1 MHAIII
7 LSHTFLSSFSL
18 PAERNAAVE
27 EAIIE
32 AKSHSKEREEMRK
45 AKAQAVS
52 AGPVRISSKHFK
64 QASKEALRQGEARER
79 FEDMVHR
86 AERKLAEVQRK
97 SHTGVLSAE
106 ARAEE
111 LATEL
116 FHKPGSMLKKEEIAR
131 MKTESGCTGRKKPM
145 CFTPTFQRF
154 RTIDSTCNNLMN
166 PLLGAT
172 DTPLVRLIPSQY
184 EDGISSLRGGL
195 QNRKGEFFKA
205 GPFSQPNPSA
215 RLVSQTVIRNVNED
229 EALTH
234 IAMQWGQFLD
244 HDTSLTPEQE
254 DKCNRRVE
262 ECEFTNICEPIRVP
276 DRDPIFG
283 VGTDNNGQCMAFSRS
298 MAACVDEDEPLVNG
312 IFRPREQIN
321 VLTSFIDGSMVYGS
335 DEELARKLRSFE
347 GGLLREGENFPGNK
361 PSLPR
366 VSEEENRREQ
376 REGQEPREEQEEEE
390 EEEEPP
396 RFVGCPNYGKLGCF
410 LAGDF
415 RVNEH
420 LALTVMHTIWF
431 REHNRIAR
439 ELAVINPHWSDERLY
454 QEARRIVGAL
464 IQKITYVDYL
474 HPILGDDVY
483 DMVLD
488 KMSNYDPRINPG
500 INNAFSTAAYRY
512 GHTLIRSSFKRL
524 GSNYLPIGA
533 GPLDLLTAFFDPDQ
547 FKESF
552 GTDPILRGLVT
563 ENSSRVD
570 EFMNSVLTNH
580 LFGNNLDL
588 ASLNIQ
594 RGRDHGLP
602 PYITW
607 QRYCH
612 TVFPNLTLPSFD
624 NTLTLVRFLEIYGSL
639 DTVDLW
645 IGGLAEE
652 RLPGSLL
659 GPTFACLFGITF
671 ANLRDGDRLFYTN
684 PGVFES
690 KQLEQ
695 IQQDTLSRV
704 ICDNSD
710 NIHDIQENAFLT
722 GKPRVP
728 CSTLPRIDLSLWKED
743 LCYFR
748 IKTPVP
754 IRSYS
759 RSSSTDTFS
768 AFQQG
773 FNDRFGLC
781 MPMVCPKN
789 GGSVELI
796 VYIYDCEAH
805 GSTGKLLISVKV
817 PSNNIHD
824 TDGYHATVP
833 DSYFSTR
840 FIKTGLYRNLGD
852 CQSFSLRAFST
863 FGTEIASEEWWWKD
877 TLKQTC
883 SENDIESPQV
893 DEEVPEAIRNI
904 LTEVSPSTPTNT
916 AESESESE
924 FETESETEF
933 ETEFETES
941 EIESDAE
948 LMSDLEEAL
957 KYLNE

>member
-1 MHAIII
+1 MHDIII
-7 LSHTFLSSFSL
+7 LLHTLLSSFPL

-32 AKSHSKEREEMRK
+32 AKAHSNKREEMRK

-64 QASKEALRQGEARER
+64 QASKEARRQGEARER
-79 FEDMVHR
+79 FEDMVRR

-97 SHTGVLSAE
+97 SHASVQSVE

-116 FHKPGSMLKKEEIAR
+116 FHRPGSMLKKEEISR
-131 MKTESGCTGRKKPM
+131 MRIESECTGREEPK

-154 RTIDSTCNNLMN
+154 RTIDSTCNNLEN
-166 PLLGAT
+166 PFLGAA

-195 QNRKGEFFKA
+195 QSRKAEFFEA
-205 GPFSQPNPSA
+205 GPFTPFTQPNPSA
-215 RLVSQTVIRNVNED
+215 RHVSQTVIRNVSED

-244 HDTSLTPEQE
+244 HDMSITPEQE
-254 DKCNRRVE
+254 DECSEKAE
-262 ECEFTNICEPIRVP
+262 ECEFTNICEPIQVA

-283 VGTDNNGQCMAFSRS
+283 VGTDNNGHCMAFSRS
-298 MAACVDEDEPLVNG
+298 LAACVDEDEPLVNG

-321 VLTSFIDGSMVYGS
+321 AITSFIDASMVYGS
-335 DEELARKLRSFE
+335 DEELARELRSFE

-361 PSLPR
+361 PELPR
-366 VSEEENRREQ
+366 VSNEENRREE
-376 REGQEPREEQEEEE
+376 EGNY
-390 EEEEPP
+390 
-396 RFVGCPNYGKLGCF
+396 VGCPNFGERGCF

-420 LALTVMHTIWF
+420 LALTAMHTIWF

-439 ELAVINPHWSDERLY
+439 ELGKLNPQWDDERLF

-474 HPILGDDVY
+474 HPILGEDVY
-483 DMVLD
+483 DMVLG
-488 KMSNYDPRINPG
+488 KTSNYDPRINPG

-533 GPLDLLTAFFDPDQ
+533 GPLDLLTAFFDPDH
-547 FKESF
+547 FRDSF
-552 GTDPILRGLVT
+552 GTDPILRGLVS
-563 ENSSRVD
+563 ENARRVD

-580 LFGNNLDL
+580 LFRNNLDL

-607 QRYCH
+607 QRYCN
-612 TVFPNLTLPSFD
+612 TVFPDLPLPSFD

-671 ANLRDGDRLFYTN
+671 GNLRDGDRFFYTN

-728 CSTLPRIDLSLWKED
+728 CSTLPRIDLSLWKEEA
-743 LCYFR
+743 CYFR
-748 IKTPVP
+748 VNVPSPNSIEVIESFSRTSKDVAFTCFPQTVSAKKHCIPVECP
-754 IRSYS
+754 GIEGSSELALYS
-759 RSSSTDTFS
+759 ITTNYNYGLLKCNKNLPPNTLNTNRGYYAMLPESVFGQGAGLYKSLSVCEDSSTA
-768 AFQQG
+768 AFTIKSHLTAQEIGLEQRLLEQLNRQTSSQSEADPSK
-773 FNDRFGLC
+773 NDDQ
-781 MPMVCPKN
+781 VPKFILN
-789 GGSVELI
+789 VLE
-796 VYIYDCEAH
+796 
-805 GSTGKLLISVKV
+805 K
-817 PSNNIHD
+817 PSD
-824 TDGYHATVP
+824 
-833 DSYFSTR
+833 F
-840 FIKTGLYRNLGD
+840 
-852 CQSFSLRAFST
+852 
-863 FGTEIASEEWWWKD
+863 
-877 TLKQTC
+877 
-883 SENDIESPQV
+883 
-893 DEEVPEAIRNI
+893 
-904 LTEVSPSTPTNT
+904 PSTPSDTT
-916 AESESESE
+916 KSESE
-924 FETESETEF
+924 T
-933 ETEFETES
+933 
-941 EIESDAE
+941 ESDAE

-957 KYLNE
+957 KYLNV